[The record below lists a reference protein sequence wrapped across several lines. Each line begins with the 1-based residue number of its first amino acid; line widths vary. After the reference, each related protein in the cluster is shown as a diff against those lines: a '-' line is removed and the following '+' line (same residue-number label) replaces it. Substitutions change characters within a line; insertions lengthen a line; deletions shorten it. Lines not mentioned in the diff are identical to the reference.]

1 MTHENLHMTN
11 YIFLIP
17 PQMLAQ
23 QESHCQ
29 LCQLVNRFG
38 AWLQGHVVH
47 YLEPQ
52 VIALSTWILR

>member
-1 MTHENLHMTN
+1 MTN

-29 LCQLVNRFG
+29 LCQLVTSFG

-52 VIALSTWILR
+52 VIALSTLILR